1 MHADIV
7 IVGAGMV
14 GSALALALQSLPL
27 KIVLLDG
34 GSLSAQPLD
43 FQRPF
48 APRVSALSLASE
60 RILTRLQAWSGI
72 QQRRACPYYQMEVWD
87 GDGTGNIQFSAADV
101 HAEHLGHIVE
111 NDLVQDALLEQ
122 LANSPIQLLA
132 HSRLEQL
139 TRSQNGWQLSLS
151 DQSQLTTPLL
161 IAADGA
167 NSAVRRL
174 TQAPTREW
182 DYLHHAIVTSVQTEQ
197 PHQHTAWQRFT
208 ATGPIALLPL
218 TGQPPAGHWCSL
230 VWSTTPEHARHLM
243 ALDSQVFNQALGQAF
258 EYRLGKIIHS
268 DQRFSIPLRQ
278 RHLKRYVQP
287 GLAFIGD
294 AAHTIHPLAGQG
306 VNMGFLD
313 AASLAENLIA
323 AAQRGEQLA
332 SERVLSRFER
342 QRMPHNLT
350 MMGAMEGFQ
359 HLFQSDHLALRLA
372 RNFGLK
378 LMNDTP
384 LSKALITRQAL
395 GEGSYLPALARPLP
409 S

>member
-1 MHADIV
+1 
-7 IVGAGMV
+7 MV

-34 GSLSAQPLD
+34 SSLSAQPLD
-43 FQRPF
+43 FQRAF

-60 RILTRLQAWSGI
+60 RILARLQAWSGV

-161 IAADGA
+161 TAADGA

-208 ATGPIALLPL
+208 ATGPI
-218 TGQPPAGHWCSL
+218 
-230 VWSTTPEHARHLM
+230 
-243 ALDSQVFNQALGQAF
+243 
-258 EYRLGKIIHS
+258 
-268 DQRFSIPLRQ
+268 
-278 RHLKRYVQP
+278 
-287 GLAFIGD
+287 
-294 AAHTIHPLAGQG
+294 
-306 VNMGFLD
+306 
-313 AASLAENLIA
+313 
-323 AAQRGEQLA
+323 
-332 SERVLSRFER
+332 
-342 QRMPHNLT
+342 
-350 MMGAMEGFQ
+350 
-359 HLFQSDHLALRLA
+359 
-372 RNFGLK
+372 
-378 LMNDTP
+378 
-384 LSKALITRQAL
+384 
-395 GEGSYLPALARPLP
+395 
-409 S
+409 